1 MYRFFLYLILTYFIY
16 FILKL
21 ILKYVRLKNKPQ
33 NKETSTVKKPEQYI
47 DKSKVVDAYFE
58 EIK

>member
-21 ILKYVRLKNKPQ
+21 ILRYVRLKNKPQ
-33 NKETSTVKKPEQYI
+33 NKETNTVKKPEQYI
-47 DKSKVVDAYFE
+47 DKSKVVDADFE

>member
-16 FILKL
+16 FFLKL
-21 ILKYVRLKNKPQ
+21 IIKYVRLKNKPQ
-33 NKETSTVKKPEQYI
+33 TKETNTVKKPEQYI
-47 DKSKVVDAYFE
+47 DKSKVVDADFE